1 MGDTVLPMPDEGEI
15 PAGQRVGSLRCPWV
29 PKNGSGGHGAGE
41 FGAQPLSCGPG
52 QGGEA
57 VEETRHRYVGSGHRA
72 ARPRGSRCRGSRHSA
87 ATGRVPAGGVGRGR
101 GSRHRRSPSPA
112 SRRASALVDQSA
124 GPGGRREE
132 GSGVGEGVGERG
144 GGGEGRGTGAG
155 GGGVG
160 CGACLGC
167 PGGGGAS
174 SGRGSG
180 ASTGSGQAQG
190 TPRSSQAYAVLSI
203 PRLGLRV
210 PVAEGVSKR
219 DVLNKGYVGHYP
231 HTQQAG
237 QAGNFALAGHRNT
250 HGEPFRYINRL
261 RRGDE
266 IDVETAAGRY
276 VYVVD
281 KTLAQT
287 SANDGGVIRE
297 VPRSTVRPAY
307 GYSAPGYYIT
317 LTTCTPEYTS
327 RYRLVV
333 WGTLTSMR
341 PR

>member
-1 MGDTVLPMPDEGEI
+1 MRAPGIVRRGLGASSVVD
-15 PAGQRVGSLRCPWV
+15 
-29 PKNGSGGHGAGE
+29 HG
-41 FGAQPLSCGPG
+41 
-52 QGGEA
+52 
-57 VEETRHRYVGSGHRA
+57 TRRRRA
-72 ARPRGSRCRGSRHSA
+72 AYR
-87 ATGRVPAGGVGRGR
+87 RVVW
-101 GSRHRRSPSPA
+101 
-112 SRRASALVDQSA
+112 
-124 GPGGRREE
+124 
-132 GSGVGEGVGERG
+132 
-144 GGGEGRGTGAG
+144 GGGEVLVTVGLLLLLLVVHQLWWTNRQAREGAERKVQALEKEWGSGEAEGKGQELGAG
-155 GGGVG
+155 VS
-160 CGACLGC
+160 GAGS
-167 PGGGGAS
+167 GAS
-174 SGRGSG
+174 SGGGSGASGGGGSG
-180 ASTGSGQAQG
+180 ASTGSGRARG

-210 PVAEGVSKR
+210 PVAEGVGKR

-281 KTLAQT
+281 KTLPQT
-287 SANDGGVIRE
+287 SAKDGGVIRE

-333 WGTLTSMR
+333 WGKLTSMR